1 MPPPDL
7 FGVKKDDD
15 SVSCACCCV
24 DWAHVTTAD
33 ITTDI
38 TDSNGVFV
46 HACFT
51 GLLGAVRGRYCF
63 TSVFVWEF
71 LEIKE
76 VHIVLMCSV
85 YS

>member
-15 SVSCACCCV
+15 SVSCAWCCV
-24 DWAHVTTAD
+24 DWAHFTTAD

-38 TDSNGVFV
+38 TDSNGVLTRVLYWFSWGCV
-46 HACFT
+46 WA
-51 GLLGAVRGRYCF
+51 LLHHF
-63 TSVFVWEF
+63 SVFVSEF
-71 LEIKE
+71 LEIKALL
-76 VHIVLMCSV
+76 IVLMCSV